1 MQPGSARSAGAERG
15 LPLEGVVVADFSRVL
30 AGPYATMLLADLGAT
45 VIKVERPGSGDDTR
59 QWGPPWTAH
68 SSAYFESLNRGKRSV
83 ALDLGDPGDRE
94 SAHELVRRADVL
106 VENFRAGSLAQ
117 HGLDAGSAL
126 ALNPRLLYTSI
137 SGFGS
142 EEGANLP
149 GYDFVVQAVGG
160 LMSIT
165 GETGG
170 APTKVGVAVVDVL
183 TGKDAA
189 LGIMAALRQ
198 RERTGRGQHI
208 EVNLLSSLLSGLVN
222 QMGGFLATGQDPKP
236 MGNKHPSIAPYET
249 LRCEDALL
257 AVAVGN
263 DAQFRKL
270 TEALGLVGMADDPRF
285 ATNAD
290 RVANRDELVSQLEN
304 VLGARPA
311 EAWQERLQR
320 VGIACGQVNTLA
332 RAVRYAETLGLRP
345 VLAGEDGGNPQI
357 RMPIDF
363 SDPAGTG
370 ASAPDSG
377 AVEDGAGFGG
387 AGSGR
392 AGSGWAGSD
401 EKAGAG
407 SVRCGLPSRPPKLG
421 EHTGEV
427 LNWLSSGEDADLAAW
442 PASARST
449 EDGSRG
455 G

>member
-1 MQPGSARSAGAERG
+1 MGQASARSVRAQRE

-68 SSAYFESLNRGKRSV
+68 SSSYFESLNRGKRSV
-83 ALDLGDPGDRE
+83 ALDLEDPGDRQN
-94 SAHELVRRADVL
+94 ARELVRRADVL
-106 VENFRAGSLAQ
+106 VENFRAGALAR
-117 HGLDAGSAL
+117 HGLDAESAL
-126 ALNPRLLYTSI
+126 ALNPGLLYTSI

-142 EEGANLP
+142 AEGADLP

-165 GETGG
+165 GENGG

-198 RERTGRGQHI
+198 REETGRGQHI
-208 EVNLLSSLLSGLVN
+208 EVNLLSSLLSSLVN
-222 QMGGFLATGQDPKP
+222 QAGGFLATGQDPEP

-285 ATNAD
+285 ASNAE

-311 EAWQERLQR
+311 AAWQERLQR
-320 VGIACGQVNTLA
+320 VGVACGQVNTLA

-345 VLAGEDGGNPQI
+345 VVPGEDGGNPQI
-357 RMPIDF
+357 RMPIGF
-363 SDPAGTG
+363 SEFATAD
-370 ASAPDSG
+370 ASTAASDRAAS
-377 AVEDGAGFGG
+377 DGAATNG
-387 AGSGR
+387 
-392 AGSGWAGSD
+392 
-401 EKAGAG
+401 K
-407 SVRCGLPSRPPKLG
+407 PSRPPKLG
-421 EHTGEV
+421 EHTEEV
-427 LNWLSSGEDADLAAW
+427 LRWLSAGEDGDFAAS
-442 PASARST
+442 P
-449 EDGSRG
+449 GSREHG
-455 G
+455 S